1 MAAATKQSAVVRVEN
16 LSKHFGAGAARVD
29 ALLDIGLE
37 VYPGQVVGLMGPSG
51 SGKTT
56 LLNCIACILEP
67 SSGRVTLD
75 GEVVY
80 DDHWLRADLRRLRLD
95 KVGFIFQYPN
105 LLPFLDATDNVA
117 VVLHL
122 AGFGAAAA
130 RSRAIDLLNY
140 LEVGHRKHATPAQ
153 LSGGEAQRV
162 AIARA
167 LANRPRIIL
176 ADEPTAPLDSQRAKI
191 VMDLLRKIAIDQSAA
206 IICVTHDEMILD
218 RFDRIFR
225 LRDGRLVSETA
236 AGDLPRSETAG
247 AGAVAYPLNG

>member
-1 MAAATKQSAVVRVEN
+1 MATADAQSVVKVER
-16 LSKHFGAGAARVD
+16 LSKHFGVGEARVD
-29 ALLDIGLE
+29 ALRDINIELF
-37 VYPGQVVGLMGPSG
+37 PGQVIGLMGPSG

-67 SSGRVTLD
+67 SSGRLTLD
-75 GEVVY
+75 HEVVY

-95 KVGFIFQYPN
+95 KIGFIFQYPN

-117 VVLHL
+117 AVLHL
-122 AGFGAAAA
+122 AGFRAAAAAA
-130 RSRAIDLLNY
+130 RAIELLEY
-140 LEVGHRKHATPAQ
+140 LEVGHRRRAMPAQ

-176 ADEPTAPLDSQRAKI
+176 ADEPTAPLDSERGRI
-191 VMDLLRKIAIDQSAA
+191 VMDLLRRIAIDQSAA

-218 RFDRIFR
+218 RFDHIFH
-225 LRDGRLVSETA
+225 LRDGRLERETS
-236 AGDLPRSETAG
+236 AGNRRQIATA
-247 AGAVAYPLNG
+247 PP

>member
-1 MAAATKQSAVVRVEN
+1 MATADAQSVVKVAR
-16 LSKHFGAGAARVD
+16 LSKHFGAGEARVD
-29 ALLDIGLE
+29 ALRDINIELF
-37 VYPGQVVGLMGPSG
+37 PGQVIGLMGPSG

-67 SSGRVTLD
+67 SSGRLTLD
-75 GEVVY
+75 HEVVY

-95 KVGFIFQYPN
+95 KIGFIFQYPN

-117 VVLHL
+117 AVLHL
-122 AGFGAAAA
+122 AGFRAAAAAA
-130 RSRAIDLLNY
+130 RAIELLEY
-140 LEVGHRKHATPAQ
+140 LEVGHRRRAMPAQ

-176 ADEPTAPLDSQRAKI
+176 ADEPTAPLDSQRARI
-191 VMDLLRKIAIDQSAA
+191 VMDLLRRIAIDQSAA

-218 RFDRIFR
+218 RFDHIFH
-225 LRDGRLVSETA
+225 LRDGRLERETS
-236 AGDLPRSETAG
+236 AGNRRQIATA
-247 AGAVAYPLNG
+247 PP